1 MVCKVIDKKC
11 NFFYFML
18 DTDIYEY
25 DEFSN
30 LFLKIPNITK
40 VDILEYFEYLILGYS
55 FHSTL
60 IDSNDIIPEFFYQ
73 SKDDIASAKATYQS
87 EYIEVIGQFFLA
99 GYIDFLTLYDRE
111 DYNKVLL
118 HPHFFY

>member
-1 MVCKVIDKKC
+1 
-11 NFFYFML
+11 ML

-60 IDSNDIIPEFFYQ
+60 IDSNDIIPEFLFIILSFLQ
-73 SKDDIASAKATYQS
+73 KSK
-87 EYIEVIGQFFLA
+87 
-99 GYIDFLTLYDRE
+99 LYKRR
-111 DYNKVLL
+111 
-118 HPHFFY
+118 